1 MIFISPKEVAE
12 SLGVSV
18 ATVYELCVARKLGHM
33 RIGSGR
39 GVISIRLQ
47 DLEEYLQ
54 GAVVPA
60 TEEAA
65 RPVLAVPIGCEPA
78 AGPSP

>member
-47 DLEEYLQ
+47 VLVEYLL
-54 GAVVPA
+54 GSFCS
-60 TEEAA
+60 
-65 RPVLAVPIGCEPA
+65 RNGRRKLAGIGLTHWE
-78 AGPSP
+78 